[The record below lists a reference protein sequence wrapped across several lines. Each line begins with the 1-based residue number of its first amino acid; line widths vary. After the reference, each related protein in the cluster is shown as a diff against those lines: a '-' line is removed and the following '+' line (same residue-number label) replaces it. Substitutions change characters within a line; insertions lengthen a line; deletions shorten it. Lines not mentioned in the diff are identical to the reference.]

1 MIPSRASG
9 FAPYPS
15 EPSVFVAA
23 SEWVQVTLLGSLAT
37 AVAVIAVATVGLLLL
52 TGRVNLKR
60 GLMVIVG
67 CFILFGASSIANGLR
82 GAASSVTNASGESI
96 GAVPL
101 QPSALQLPPPALAQ
115 EDPYAGASLRR

>member
-1 MIPSRASG
+1 MIPSQASG
-9 FAPYPS
+9 FATYPG

-23 SEWVQVTLLGSLAT
+23 SEWVQATLLGSLAT
-37 AVAVIAVATVGLLLL
+37 AVAVMAVATVGLLLL

-60 GLMVIVG
+60 GLTVIVG
-67 CFILFGASSIANGLR
+67 CFILFGASSIANGLS
-82 GAASSVTNASGESI
+82 GAASSVTNASGERI

-101 QPSALQLPPPALAQ
+101 KPTALQLSPQAPAR

>member
-1 MIPSRASG
+1 MIPSQASG
-9 FAPYPS
+9 FATYPS

-37 AVAVIAVATVGLLLL
+37 AVAVMAVATVGLLLL

-60 GLMVIVG
+60 GLTVIVG
-67 CFILFGASSIANGLR
+67 CFILFGAASIANGLR
-82 GAASSVTNASGESI
+82 GAALSVTNASDESI
-96 GAVPL
+96 GTIPIE
-101 QPSALQLPPPALAQ
+101 PTALQLPPPAPVQ